1 MTMLSTTRRTSTNA
15 ALLFGALA
23 WVLVATPS
31 AFAQT
36 VKTDFDKKTDFAK
49 YKSFAF
55 RKGTDAPTPFAQQR
69 IEGAVATQLKTRG
82 MTPAESADL
91 LAYTHTQISS
101 EKRMDVSSF
110 GYGGYAGW
118 GGWGGAYGTS
128 SVTVSNIPVGTVVV
142 DLVDGASNALVWR
155 GIASDTL
162 LTNPTPEKSE
172 KRINKAMEKL
182 FRGFP
187 VPPVESKK

>member
-1 MTMLSTTRRTSTNA
+1 MRQRPTTLA
-15 ALLFGALA
+15 ALLLGSLVA
-23 WVLVATPS
+23 VLIATPS

-36 VKTDFDKKTDFAK
+36 VKTDFDKKTDFGK

-69 IEGAVATQLKTRG
+69 IEGAIATELKERG
-82 MTPAESADL
+82 IAPSETADL
-91 LAYTHTQISS
+91 LVYTHTQISS

-118 GGWGGAYGTS
+118 GGWGGAYGSS

-142 DLVDGASNALVWR
+142 DLVDTASNALVWR
-155 GIASDTL
+155 GVATDTL

-172 KRINKAMEKL
+172 KRINKAIDKL

-187 VPPVESKK
+187 VAPVPVKK

>member
-1 MTMLSTTRRTSTNA
+1 MRRHASTLA
-15 ALLFGALA
+15 ALLLGSLA
-23 WVLVATPS
+23 IVLTAAPA

-36 VKTDFDKKTDFAK
+36 VKTDYDKKTDFHK

-69 IEGAVATQLKTRG
+69 IEGAITTQLKVRG
-82 MTPAESADL
+82 MSAAETADL
-91 LAYTHTQISS
+91 LVYTHTQLSK

-118 GGWGGAYGTS
+118 SGWGGAYGSS
-128 SVTVSNIPVGTVVV
+128 SVTVTDIPMGTVVV
-142 DLVDGASNALVWR
+142 DLVDTASNALIWR
-155 GIASDTL
+155 GIATDTL

-172 KRINKAMEKL
+172 KRINKGIEKL
-182 FRGFP
+182 FRNYP
-187 VPPVESKK
+187 VAPVSTK